1 MAESEAVQQQN
12 QRDNPGGAPPARVSS
27 SGAEHLVVKRS
38 LKARLASKPHIWF
51 LLPALIVYGL
61 LFVYPTIWAFKLSLF
76 DWRGGTD
83 IGSLNS
89 LLSPAG
95 VWHLITDWSGVPGL
109 WGFVGLE
116 NFSELLRSPRF
127 RNASLNSAKLFLF
140 IFVFQNTV
148 SLALALLLNRRSR
161 MTHVYRA
168 IIFLPVIMSA
178 VATGI
183 IWVLMLDP
191 LIGAS
196 IPSCA
201 ISGSRACNMSG
212 RPIRNMRC

>member
-1 MAESEAVQQQN
+1 MAETEAVQQQ
-12 QRDNPGGAPPARVSS
+12 DHHDIPGGSPPARVSS
-27 SGAEHLVVKRS
+27 SDVEHLVPKRT
-38 LKARLASKPHIWF
+38 LKARLASKPHVWF
-51 LLPALIVYGL
+51 LLPALIAYGL

-109 WGFVGLE
+109 WGFVGLD
-116 NFSELLRSPRF
+116 NFAELLRSPRF

-140 IFVFQNTV
+140 IFIFQNTV

-183 IWVLMLDP
+183 IWVMMLDP
-191 LIGAS
+191 LIGAVNPFLRD
-196 IPSCA
+196 IGLAGLQREWQADP
-201 ISGSRACNMSG
+201 RL
-212 RPIRNMRC
+212 RC